1 MVLFWSIAG
10 TSAVQQLQ
18 PNADNLTLLC
28 QTRHDTLTLKI
39 TELENELNHFK
50 SDKGERLHNVLIK
63 YYYCKNSYY
72 FQGSRPIVF
81 LFFCF

>member
-10 TSAVQQLQ
+10 TSAIQQLQ

-28 QTRHDTLTLKI
+28 QTWHDNLTLKI

-50 SDKGERLHNVLIK
+50 SDKGE
-63 YYYCKNSYY
+63 
-72 FQGSRPIVF
+72 
-81 LFFCF
+81 